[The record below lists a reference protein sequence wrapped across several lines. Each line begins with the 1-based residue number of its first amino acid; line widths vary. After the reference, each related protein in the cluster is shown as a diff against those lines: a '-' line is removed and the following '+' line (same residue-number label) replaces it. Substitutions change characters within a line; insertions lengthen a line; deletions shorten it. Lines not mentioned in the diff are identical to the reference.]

1 MRKIDKSAVLSSIYA
16 EWLHRLEQNNKAHP
30 AYSSTTFRF
39 YTDIVMSLYHCQ
51 DGLCAYTERRLCESQ
66 VLDFNLWK
74 DGKYSFDCAKTEGQ
88 LDHFDAALKNGKAW
102 LWDNLFMVLGKAN
115 NDKGEKSIDSIM
127 KPDAPDYDPF
137 LLLEYDYDLD
147 EFIPNLELPEDLQR
161 RIQRMIETLCIN
173 AEYVKLHRK
182 PFIRKIKQEI
192 ELGHLT
198 TWEEVDEPKQFPTAF
213 EMLRRQRIS
222 NP

>member
-1 MRKIDKSAVLSSIYA
+1 MRRIDKSVVLSTIYA
-16 EWLHRLEQNNKAHP
+16 AWVHELEQNNKAHP
-30 AYSSTTFRF
+30 AYSSTRFKF
-39 YTDIVMSLYHCQ
+39 YTDIVMNLYHCQ

-66 VLDFNLWK
+66 VLGSVQWNA
-74 DGKYSFDCAKTEGQ
+74 GKYISDCAKTEGE
-88 LDHFDAALKNGKAW
+88 LDHFDASLKNEKAW

-115 NDKGEKSIDSIM
+115 NDKGDKPIDSIL
-127 KPDAPDYDPF
+127 KPDSPDYDPF
-137 LLLEYDYDLD
+137 RLLDYDYELD
-147 EFIPNLELPEDLQR
+147 EFIPNLGLQEEEQK
-161 RIQRMIETLCIN
+161 RIQRMIDTLCIN

-192 ELGHLT
+192 ELGRIT
-198 TWEEVDEPKQFPTAF
+198 TWQEVDEPRQFPTAF